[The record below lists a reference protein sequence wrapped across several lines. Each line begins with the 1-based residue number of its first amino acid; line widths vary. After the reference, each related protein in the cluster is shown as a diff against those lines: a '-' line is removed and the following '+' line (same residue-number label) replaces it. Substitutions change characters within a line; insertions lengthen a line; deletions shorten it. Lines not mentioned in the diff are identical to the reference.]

1 MIIEPIYR
9 YFALALELGKTSEGS
24 AVALVELVERLG
36 SPGPAVVPPEKARYE
51 VRGLRRFTPGT
62 EYGQITDSLRELLDS
77 GPVAEELQQKHVRL
91 PDGGVRPARTQ
102 LCWILDQTAVGKPI
116 VDMVL
121 EKFGGPYAYRVIL
134 AGNHTENEV
143 EGLHY
148 IPKHLLISEIEVLLE
163 ERRLKIGD
171 QHPLAPDL
179 MKELVNYKERRSA
192 PIASAND
199 PWREQ
204 AHDDLVFAVG
214 LACRRLRT
222 VQFQY
227 EFM

>member
-36 SPGPAVVPPEKARYE
+36 SPGPAVVPPEKAHYE

-116 VDMVL
+116 IDMVL
-121 EKFGGPYAYRVIL
+121 EKFGGPYAYRVIF

>member
-9 YFALALELGKTSEGS
+9 YFALALELGKTTEGS
-24 AVALVELVERLG
+24 AVALVERLG
-36 SPGPAVVPPEKARYE
+36 SPGPAVVLPEKARYE

-62 EYGQITDSLRELLDS
+62 EYGQMIDSLRELLGS

-91 PDGGVRPARTQ
+91 PDGGVRPACTQ
-102 LCWILDQTAVGKPI
+102 LWWILDQTAVGKPI

-121 EKFGGPYAYRVIL
+121 EKFGCPYAYRVIF
-134 AGNHTENEV
+134 AGNHTENEA

-163 ERRLKIGD
+163 EGRLKVGD

-179 MKELVNYKERRSA
+179 MNELVNYKGRRSA

-222 VQFQY
+222 CRFQY

>member
-1 MIIEPIYR
+1 
-9 YFALALELGKTSEGS
+9 
-24 AVALVELVERLG
+24 
-36 SPGPAVVPPEKARYE
+36 
-51 VRGLRRFTPGT
+51 LRRFIPGT
-62 EYGQITDSLRELLDS
+62 EYGQITDSLLELLGS
-77 GPVAEELQQKHVRL
+77 GPVAEELRQKHVRL
-91 PDGGVRPARTQ
+91 PDGGVRPARPK
-102 LCWILDQTAVGKPI
+102 LWWILDQTAVGKPI
-116 VDMVL
+116 IDMVL
-121 EKFGGPYAYRVIL
+121 EKLGRPSAYRVIF

-163 ERRLKIGD
+163 EGRLKIGD

>member
-1 MIIEPIYR
+1 MMIIEPIDR

-24 AVALVELVERLG
+24 AGALVELVDRLG
-36 SPGPAVVPPEKARYE
+36 SPGPGVGPRRRSSDL
-51 VRGLRRFTPGT
+51 VRGLRRFIPGT
-62 EYGQITDSLRELLDS
+62 EYGQITDSLLELLGS
-77 GPVAEELQQKHVRL
+77 GPVAEELRQKHVRL
-91 PDGGVRPARTQ
+91 PDGGVRPARPK
-102 LCWILDQTAVGKPI
+102 LWWILDQTAVGKPI
-116 VDMVL
+116 IDMVL
-121 EKFGGPYAYRVIL
+121 VKLGRPSAYLVFF

-163 ERRLKIGD
+163 EGRLKIGD

-179 MKELVNYKERRSA
+179 MKELVNYKERRSP

-204 AHDDLVFAVG
+204 AHDEIGRAHV
-214 LACRRLRT
+214 
-222 VQFQY
+222 
-227 EFM
+227 

>member
-1 MIIEPIYR
+1 
-9 YFALALELGKTSEGS
+9 LELGKTSEGS
-24 AVALVELVERLG
+24 AVALVELVDRPG
-36 SPGPAVVPPEKARYE
+36 SLGPAVLPAEKARYE
-51 VRGLRRFTPGT
+51 VRGLHRFTPGT
-62 EYGQITDSLRELLDS
+62 EYGQITSGILDLLGSRSVADELN
-77 GPVAEELQQKHVRL
+77 QKRVRL
-91 PDGGVRPARTQ
+91 PDGRVQPMYSK
-102 LCWILDQTAVGKPI
+102 LLWILDQTAVGKPI

-121 EKFGGPYAYRVIL
+121 EKFGRPYAYRVIF

-143 EGLHY
+143 DGLHY

-163 ERRLKIGD
+163 EGRLKISD
-171 QHPLAPDL
+171 QQPLAPDL
-179 MKELVNYKERRSA
+179 INELVNYKEKRSA
-192 PIASAND
+192 PVASTND

-222 VQFQY
+222 GSFQY

>member
-1 MIIEPIYR
+1 MIIEPIDR
-9 YFALALELGKTSEGS
+9 HFALALELGKTTEGS
-24 AVALVELVERLG
+24 AVALVEQVERLG
-36 SPGPAVVPPEKARYE
+36 PPGPAVVPPEKARYE

-62 EYGQITDSLRELLDS
+62 EYGQITASLLELLAS
-77 GPVAEELQQKHVRL
+77 GPVAEELRQKYVRL
-91 PDGGVRPARTQ
+91 PDGGLRPARPQ

-116 VDMVL
+116 VDMIL
-121 EKFGGPYAYRVIL
+121 EKFRCPYAYRVIF

-163 ERRLKIGD
+163 EGRLKIAD
-171 QHPLAPDL
+171 QHPLARDL
-179 MKELVNYKERRSA
+179 MNELVNYKQRRSA

-214 LACRRLRT
+214 LACRRLKT
-222 VQFQY
+222 VGFRY
-227 EFM
+227 EFL